1 MPHALPSSI
10 PTPPSLS
17 EPTAPRAAPNRA
29 LRRWLAR
36 ELAQL
41 RPQIAASAAACA
53 AERYRKHFDAYAH
66 ACLLL
71 FHGLSGGPSLRQSY
85 ATFADCPQWA
95 ALSGLATDREGALAV
110 SFSHFAASNTSRPP
124 AFLAG
129 LLPALVARVRRRGRA
144 GPAAVPPD
152 VRILDGTFLRVSLR
166 LAPWLDLSA
175 RTKRPGVVAQ
185 TLYTPALD
193 LPEHVVLTDAHT
205 PDVRG
210 LDQALLDDPAQLAAL
225 RDRTLLLDLG
235 YYSHPRLARLLDAG
249 VHVVTRLH
257 PQAAL
262 RVAEEGPVQAPLPG
276 LAPTDGAGGRI
287 VVQRDQRVTVGSPHN
302 HTSTVVAGL
311 RLVTAVVAPTRDAAR
326 HGAQPVVY
334 RILTDRHDLAAA
346 EVVQLYLWR
355 WHIEQFFRWLKS
367 YVHLPRLLGYSRAA
381 VELTVWLAVI
391 VHLLSRLAAHA
402 RGLSR
407 RSPALLRQCLVAA
420 LLLDPEDVA
429 AAPTVAVQL
438 ALPLPPA
445 PP

>member
-1 MPHALPSSI
+1 MSHALPSSV
-10 PTPPSLS
+10 PATSPPSGPETPS
-17 EPTAPRAAPNRA
+17 AAAPNRA

-41 RPQIAASAAACA
+41 RPAIAASAAACD

-95 ALSGLATDREGALAV
+95 ALSGLATGREGEVAV

-129 LLPALVARVRRRGRA
+129 LLPALVARVRRCGRA
-144 GPAAVPPD
+144 SPAAVPPD

-166 LAPWLDLSA
+166 LAPWLGLSA

-185 TLYTPALD
+185 VLYTPALD
-193 LPEHVVLTDAHT
+193 LPEHVVVTDAHT

-210 LDQALLDDPAQLAAL
+210 LDQAVLDDPTRLAAL
-225 RDRTLLLDLG
+225 RDRTLIMDLG

-262 RVAEEGPVQAPLPG
+262 HVEEDLPVQHPLPG
-276 LAPTDGAGGRI
+276 LAPADGAGGRI
-287 VVQRDQRVTVGSPHN
+287 VVHHDQRVTVGSPHN
-302 HTSTVVAGL
+302 HNSTVVAGL
-311 RLVTAVVAPTRDAAR
+311 RLVTATVAPTRDAAR

-334 RILTDRHDLAAA
+334 RILTDRHDLDAA

-355 WHIEQFFRWLKS
+355 WPIEHRQP
-367 YVHLPRLLGYSRAA
+367 HDPH
-381 VELTVWLAVI
+381 T
-391 VHLLSRLAAHA
+391 HA
-402 RGLSR
+402 YR
-407 RSPALLRQCLVAA
+407 CVA
-420 LLLDPEDVA
+420 
-429 AAPTVAVQL
+429 
-438 ALPLPPA
+438 
-445 PP
+445 